1 MKSITWLHRLWD
13 RYGPARRIRVTNGD
27 ALPETLPWRDLLL
40 TMDDGEHWSVGM
52 RCPCGCGDTIE
63 LLVAAEGKPRWEVT
77 IDEVRRPTLHP
88 SVWRQK
94 GCRSHFWIRR
104 GRVHWCR

>member
-1 MKSITWLHRLWD
+1 
-13 RYGPARRIRVTNGD
+13 
-27 ALPETLPWRDLLL
+27 
-40 TMDDGEHWSVGM
+40 M

-63 LLVAAEGKPRWEVT
+63 LLVAAETKPCWDVA
-77 IDEVRRPTLHP
+77 IDEKRRPTLHP

-104 GRVHWCR
+104 GRVHWCEWHPHQI

>member
-1 MKSITWLHRLWD
+1 MATRSRRCCRGGICFLRWTTESI
-13 RYGPARRIRVTNGD
+13 GG
-27 ALPETLPWRDLLL
+27 
-40 TMDDGEHWSVGM
+40 VGM

-63 LLVAAEGKPRWEVT
+63 LLVAAETKPRWDVT

-104 GRVHWCR
+104 GRVHWCW